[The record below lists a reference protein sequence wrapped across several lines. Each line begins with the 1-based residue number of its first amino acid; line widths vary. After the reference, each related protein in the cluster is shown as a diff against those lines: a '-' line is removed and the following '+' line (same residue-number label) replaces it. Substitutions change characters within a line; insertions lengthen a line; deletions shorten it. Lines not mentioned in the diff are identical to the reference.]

1 MAKVLKFLGRTLG
14 GIVEWTMILVIL
26 FAFLIRTSTVQTFL
40 AQKTAAYLSGELKAK
55 VDIDKV
61 DIYFFDRIALNGL
74 DIEDQQGERLLYAK
88 QVLVNLDD
96 INIRKK
102 SYTVG
107 EAEIRNA
114 YIHLQRDE
122 DSVFNYTF
130 IKDYFSKPKKKKSY
144 IDFNLRYAKLTDT
157 RFIYDDELHERK
169 EKGMDYFH
177 LDVRNIAGEIINVK
191 VDKDTITGD
200 IQGLTA
206 QEKCGFDL
214 ECLSTHAKVSPK
226 GIYLS
231 GLEIFTKDS
240 WVKTKHFDMV
250 SNNYTNF
257 KSFVDSVTFDA
268 QIDASDVSL
277 EEIVYFA
284 PALDG
289 MNDRVRLQSKVYGSV
304 ATMRLPQFELYY
316 AEKTFV
322 KGKIKIADYRN
333 FENGFFDE
341 RIDDFYIDFEE
352 LKQFRLPNSA
362 PDPYI
367 TLSPELERLQF
378 IEGEKL
384 SLTGGRQE
392 FIFFADRFN
401 TALGNIELHY
411 GVNFELAPTEDH
423 YLFSPPKNVAGNNM
437 VVNNFDIG
445 TYLANPDVGVIDGT
459 LKLAG
464 RAYSPSDIRF
474 TSILGDIDK
483 FEFMNYPY
491 SNISI
496 NEGTFY
502 DKRFTG
508 DITVNDEFLKLSYKG
523 YVDFSGENHMSFE
536 VNIKN
541 SHLEEL
547 NLTDRQTQFLSQ
559 IKVDITGKN
568 IDAYRGTIAFDC
580 LSYAIE
586 DPKTKK
592 IRNFEV
598 DKFNLKIKRGEVR
611 DSFII
616 SGSAMNATIA
626 GKLKISTILDNFEYQ
641 FSKIFPA
648 LYNEKAKD
656 YVPSGIDNFTYDVT
670 FLSPNHIVHLF
681 YPELHIAPG
690 THINGRYNPDNND
703 IYLKVDSDSLKYKT
717 MAFTDLDLEQ
727 WLQDDNVQA
736 KYTIK
741 KFQYSDSLWFDD
753 IHFNT
758 QGRGNN
764 KLDHILTWEEKSVS
778 ETSYI
783 SWDTH
788 VKDSDH
794 YGFKLNPSYFYVKG
808 QKWDISHASNVE
820 FQSDTIRVDDFEL
833 TRKGQK
839 VTIDGQVSDDAK
851 DKLQLDIENLELA
864 ELSPFITSDYPMSGV
879 INLHAFISD
888 PLNNLGYQG
897 EGSLRKF
904 FVKNQK
910 IGDINVSSHWDE
922 LKQGIKTKG
931 NLFYAD
937 EKTFDFDGYYYLY
950 EEENNLDFD
959 LNFDLTN
966 LQFTNA
972 FMDPD
977 VVSEI
982 RGYLDGKL
990 NLSGTPALP
999 ILDGEIALRS
1009 GSAYID
1015 LLGVHF
1021 GVDGPIEVDEYGFYI
1036 NGIPVFD
1043 QDGNSG
1049 LLIGSVFHDNFTNFN
1064 FDLQFDLEP
1073 QLFASNEPVF
1083 GPDYFQRFLVMDLP
1097 YTIDALYYGK
1107 GYVTGF
1113 ANIFGYTDNL
1123 EITVDFKTQKGT
1135 ELNIP
1140 MFGVGEIEEED
1151 FVTFKQK
1158 SIDTVVTVEPPPFD
1172 LSGVYMDLNFEA
1184 TPDAKV
1190 NIIFNEDIGDVISA
1204 TGTGDISI
1212 RLDNQNELSM
1222 EGTYKVS
1229 DGEYNFAMNP
1239 ISKNAIAIK
1248 QRFIIEPGG
1257 TISWTGDPYSAQ
1269 IDLQTYYRLSANLSE
1284 ISGGSDLG
1292 ASGGGHQPVYPY
1304 LLITGTMEN
1313 PVIQFDIRAP
1323 QAGDIGQSLL
1333 NRIKSDPDEMNRQ
1346 FFSLMLTRQ
1355 FQAIA
1360 GTNNSNGGGAL
1371 EIISSQI
1378 NQALA
1383 RVSKDYRLKVDIDND
1398 IISGDNTFEFGVSKG
1413 FLDDRLILSGSFGV
1427 ESYGEEEVDE
1437 NGNIHTGQLI
1447 GDLNLEYLLNES
1459 GTFRVNIFNESNDHT
1474 VIQEGGQ
1481 GDFTQGAGLSYQED
1495 FETFEDFKVA
1505 QYILD
1510 VFRKRENRKYL
1521 GKKGRR
1527 QRRKVPN
1534 GDVVLPKEEDED
1546 SN

>member
-1 MAKVLKFLGRTLG
+1 MAKLLKFLGRTLG
-14 GIVEWTMILVIL
+14 GIVEWTLILLIL
-26 FAFLIRTSTVQTFL
+26 LAFIIRTSPVQTFL
-40 AQKTAAYLSGELKAK
+40 AKQTASYLSNELGAK
-55 VDIDKV
+55 VEIDKV
-61 DIYFFDRIALNGL
+61 DIYFFDRVALNGL
-74 DIEDQQGERLLYAK
+74 NIEDQQGETLLHAN
-88 QVLVNLDD
+88 QVLVNLDY
-96 INIRKK
+96 ISLKK
-102 SYTVG
+102 KTYAIG
-107 EAEIRNA
+107 EADVRKA
-114 YIHLQRDE
+114 FIHIQRDKE
-122 DSVFNYTF
+122 GVFNYAF
-130 IKDYFSKPKKKKSY
+130 IKDYFVKPKKKKSR
-144 IDFNLRYAKLTDT
+144 IKFNLRYAKLSDT
-157 RFIYDDELHERK
+157 RFKYDDALHEKK

-177 LDVRNIAGEIINVK
+177 LDVRDIAGEVINFK
-191 VDKDTITGD
+191 VEKDTITGD
-200 IQGLTA
+200 IQAFTA
-206 QEKCGFDL
+206 KEKCGFVL

-250 SNNYTNF
+250 TNNYTNF
-257 KSFVDSVTFDA
+257 KQFVDSVTFDA

-289 MNDRVRLQSKVYGSV
+289 MNDRVKLHSKIFGSV
-304 ATMRLPQFELYY
+304 STMRLPQFELKY
-316 AEKTFV
+316 AEKTYV
-322 KGKIKIADYRN
+322 KGKIKIADYRD

-341 RIDDFYIDFEE
+341 RIHDFYLDFEE
-352 LKQFRLPNSA
+352 LKRFRLPNSA
-362 PDPYI
+362 PEPYI
-367 TLSPELERLQF
+367 KLDPELERLQF

-392 FIFFADRFN
+392 FTFFADKFN

-411 GVNFELAPTEDH
+411 GVNFKLAPTEDH
-423 YLFSPPKNVAGNNM
+423 YLFSPPENVSGNNM
-437 VVNNFDIG
+437 IVNNFDVGAYI
-445 TYLANPDVGVIDGT
+445 ANPDVGVIDGS
-459 LKLAG
+459 LKLTG

-474 TSILGDIDK
+474 TSILGDINK
-483 FEFMNYPY
+483 FEYLNYPY

-502 DKRFTG
+502 NNRFTG
-508 DITVNDEFLKLSYKG
+508 DITVNDEFLSLSYDG
-523 YVDFSGENHMSFE
+523 YLDFNDNHEMRFD

-541 SHLEEL
+541 SDLAEL
-547 NLTDRQTQFLSQ
+547 NLTETQAQLLSQ
-559 IKVDITGKN
+559 ISVDITGKN
-568 IDAYRGTIAFDC
+568 IDSYNGQVVFDC

-586 DPKTKK
+586 DPETKEV
-592 IRNFEV
+592 RNFEV
-598 DKFNLKIKRGEVR
+598 DDFALKIVRGEVR
-611 DSFII
+611 DSFLV
-616 SGSAMNATIA
+616 SGSAIKAEIV
-626 GKLKISTILDNFEYQ
+626 GKLNISTILDNFNYQ

-648 LYNEKAKD
+648 LYSEKAKSFSEPD
-656 YVPSGIDNFTYDVT
+656 IDNFEYDIT
-670 FLSPNHIVHLF
+670 FHSPNHIVHLF
-681 YPELHIAPG
+681 YPDLYIAPG
-690 THINGRYNPDNND
+690 TNVKGKYLPKENHID
-703 IYLKVDSDSLKYKT
+703 LLVDSDSLRYKT
-717 MAFTDLDLEQ
+717 MEFTDLELEQ
-727 WLQDDNVQA
+727 ILEGDNVRA
-736 KYTIK
+736 DYDIAR
-741 KFQYSDSLWFDD
+741 FQYSDSLYFDS
-753 IHFNT
+753 ILFKTNGGSNH
-758 QGRGNN
+758 
-764 KLDHILTWEEKSVS
+764 LDHILTWKDLAHNK
-778 ETSYI
+778 TSKV

-794 YGFKLNPSYFYVKG
+794 YGFKLNPSYFYIKDH
-808 QKWDISHASNVE
+808 QWDISHASNVE
-820 FQSDTIRVDDFEL
+820 FQSDTIRVDAFEL
-833 TRKGQK
+833 TRNTQK
-839 VTIDGQVSDDAK
+839 VLIDGQVSNNVY
-851 DKLQLDIENLELA
+851 DKLHFEVEDLELA
-864 ELSPFITSDYPMSGV
+864 ELSPFITTDYPMSGI
-879 INLHAFISD
+879 INLNASISD
-888 PLNNLGYQG
+888 PLNNFGYEG
-897 EGSLRKF
+897 EGSLKKF

-910 IGDINVSSHWDE
+910 IGDLNVSSVWDD
-922 LKQGIKTKG
+922 LKRGIKTTG
-931 NLFYAD
+931 NLYYAD
-937 EKTFDFDGYYYLY
+937 EKTFDFDGYYYLF
-950 EEENNLDFD
+950 EEDENLDFD

-982 RGYLDGKL
+982 RGFLDGKL
-990 NLSGTPALP
+990 HLSGNTSLP
-999 ILDGEIALRS
+999 ILAGDIALRS
-1009 GSAYID
+1009 GSAFID

-1049 LLIGSVFHDNFTNFN
+1049 ILVGSVFHDNFSNFN

-1073 QLFASNEPVF
+1073 QLFASNEPIF
-1083 GPDYFQRFLVMDLP
+1083 GPEYFQRFLVMDLP
-1097 YTIDALYYGK
+1097 YTHDALYYGK

-1123 EITVDFKTQKGT
+1123 EITVDFKTEKGT

-1151 FVTFKQK
+1151 FIQFVSD
-1158 SIDTVVTVEPPPFD
+1158 SIDTTVTIEPPLFD
-1172 LSGVYMDLNFEA
+1172 LTGVYMDLNFEA
-1184 TPDAKV
+1184 TTDADV

-1204 TGTGDISI
+1204 NGTGDISI
-1212 RLDNQNELSM
+1212 RLDNQNELNM

-1229 DGEYNFAMNP
+1229 DGEYNFAMDP

-1313 PVIQFDIRAP
+1313 PIIQFDIRAP
-1323 QAGDIGQSLL
+1323 QADDIGQSLL
-1333 NRIKSDPDEMNRQ
+1333 NRIKNDPDELNRQ
-1346 FFSLMLTRQ
+1346 FFSLMLARQ

-1371 EIISSQI
+1371 EIITTQI

-1383 RVSKDYRLKVDIDND
+1383 RVSKDYRLKLDIDND
-1398 IISGDNTFEFGVSKG
+1398 IVSGDNTFEFGVSKG

-1437 NGNIHTGQLI
+1437 DGQIHTGQLI

-1505 QYILD
+1505 QYLLD
-1510 VFRKRENRKYL
+1510 VFRKKENRRYL
-1521 GKKGRR
+1521 GKEGRR
-1527 QRRKVPN
+1527 QRREVPK
-1534 GDVVLPKEEDED
+1534 GDVIDPKEED
-1546 SN
+1546 